1 MKERQAAKA
10 LRKLQLAELRATAGS
25 RATGEERRKVER
37 DREAEGRIRWER
49 EELERMRAAEAAQ
62 LAGGDRFGR
71 PITAVDQGSLLSASR
86 FVLRIVMS
94 KFACFCGFTLHVLLW
109 PCFGRYS
116 AYRMSLPHHIP
127 YARSSPQGWITVG
140 ANNGS

>member
-37 DREAEGRIRWER
+37 DREAEGRIRRER
-49 EELERMRAAEAAQ
+49 EELERMRAEETAQ
-62 LAGGDRFGR
+62 LAGGDRFGW
-71 PITAVDQGSLLSASR
+71 PSTAVYLGSLWWPVR

-94 KFACFCGFTLHVLLW
+94 KLAC
-109 PCFGRYS
+109 
-116 AYRMSLPHHIP
+116 I
-127 YARSSPQGWITVG
+127 
-140 ANNGS
+140 